1 LHFTTQSSPANKEE
15 DGEESRENDED
26 SGTNDTY
33 DEPAVPLLALVE
45 VRTGE
50 EDEEIV
56 FSHRA
61 KLYGFDSSTKEWKER
76 GVGDIKIL
84 HNQAERTYRI
94 LMRRSV

>member
-1 LHFTTQSSPANKEE
+1 MVKKAERTAKMAEPTT
-15 DGEESRENDED
+15 RT
-26 SGTNDTY
+26 TNL
-33 DEPAVPLLALVE
+33 PLPALVE

-61 KLYGFDSSTKEWKER
+61 KLYRFDLSTNEWKER
-76 GVGDIKIL
+76 GVGVIKIL
-84 HNQAERTYRI
+84 HNREKKTYRI